1 MVLSSD
7 SGKLMYSFNVFL
19 VSITVVKTV
28 NFRRKYWRSHFRS
41 DAQWSTKVFPFS
53 CKNLH
58 YGKHWCFEVSQ
69 LHPPPARGP
78 HTVSTGLRLC
88 NGWSVSMANEGLVCG
103 RASEPP
109 TRFSSFPH
117 CTQQTQPSPE
127 TQHKLLPC
135 VSSCCLDILDTV
147 TRYCAVRWNN
157 ASCGCMET
165 SVELPRRVE
174 VLQATGPNIAL
185 ITWI

>member
-1 MVLSSD
+1 MLSD
-7 SGKLMYSFNVFL
+7 QQRSFL
-19 VSITVVKTV
+19 SHVKTSTMV
-28 NFRRKYWRSHFRS
+28 NTDVLKW
-41 DAQWSTKVFPFS
+41 VS
-53 CKNLH
+53 CT
-58 YGKHWCFEVSQ
+58 
-69 LHPPPARGP
+69 PPPARGP